1 MSIDNDALLNR
12 ELDWQLEELE
22 LQQENISK
30 LLAKLQLLDAKVRG
44 NETITADDTKFFAEL
59 GWLATLSI
67 TIIAIAAAL

>member
-1 MSIDNDALLNR
+1 MAIENDALLNR

-22 LQQENISK
+22 LQQENIGK
-30 LLAKLQLLDAKVRG
+30 LLAELHLLDSKVRG

-67 TIIAIAAAL
+67 TIIAIAATL

>member
-1 MSIDNDALLNR
+1 MPIENDALINR

-30 LLAKLQLLDAKVRG
+30 LLAELQLLDSKVKG
-44 NETITADDTKFFAEL
+44 NETITADDTRFIAEL

-67 TIIAIAAAL
+67 TVIAIAAAL